1 MDALVDPTS
10 SKQEQLL
17 QMEYLQSLS
26 PKEVKSVLIA
36 ADHLGMSFQLKK
48 SVGFLSWKKQK
59 DSVSS

>member
-10 SKQEQLL
+10 SKQEQVL